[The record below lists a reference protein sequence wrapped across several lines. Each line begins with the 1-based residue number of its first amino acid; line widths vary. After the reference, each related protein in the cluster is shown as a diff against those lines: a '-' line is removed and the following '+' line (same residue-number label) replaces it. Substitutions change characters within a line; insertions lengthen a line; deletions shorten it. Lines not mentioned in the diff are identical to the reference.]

1 MKVTIFED
9 EIHNAERLSQLLRQC
24 RPDIEI
30 SGVISSVSEG
40 LQWMKEELPAD
51 LMFMDIQLSDG
62 NCFELFNH
70 AQVNTPIIFT
80 TAYDGF
86 ALQAFKVNSIDYLMK
101 PIDQKELRQA
111 LDKFE
116 QFRPAQP
123 YRLDIAG
130 IAEEFLRRDHA
141 RFIGRLNNQ
150 LIYVKAKDIAWLQFT
165 KGVTWAT
172 TFEGQRLPL
181 DYSLDQME
189 KLLDRHQFFRINRQ
203 FIVQID
209 GIRKI
214 MTYYNSR
221 FILQLEPVAGEDVII
236 SRERVNDFKSWL
248 EGRLPSGS

>member
-1 MKVTIFED
+1 
-9 EIHNAERLSQLLRQC
+9 
-24 RPDIEI
+24 
-30 SGVISSVSEG
+30 
-40 LQWMKEELPAD
+40 
-51 LMFMDIQLSDG
+51 
-62 NCFELFNH
+62 
-70 AQVNTPIIFT
+70 
-80 TAYDGF
+80 
-86 ALQAFKVNSIDYLMK
+86 MK
-101 PIDQKELRQA
+101 PIDQKELQQA

-150 LIYVKAKDIAWLQFT
+150 LIYVKAKDIAWLQFA
-165 KGVTWAT
+165 KGVTWAV

-203 FIVQID
+203 YIVQID
-209 GIRKI
+209 GIKKI

-221 FILQLEPVAGEDVII
+221 FILQLEPAASEDVII
-236 SRERVNDFKSWL
+236 SRERVNDFRSWL
-248 EGRLPSGS
+248 EGRLPSGVKTLSPVPFHDTAGTSAEPPIRTTGGSPPRAARPLWPGPFSGAPAPPPGCLR